1 VRPIYDE
8 AIEHIKVLFFLL
20 VDRNGYA
27 PTHNTKYCKITGKKE
42 IDRLIF
48 RDKRIFND
56 KTGLKS
62 AKNTKRWIFQT
73 YERDTG
79 EILSEIAQPIFIK
92 GRHWGAARLGLD
104 PKIFVE

>member
-1 VRPIYDE
+1 MLEKLVRPIYDE
-8 AIEHIKVLFFLL
+8 AIEHIKGAVFFLL

-42 IDRLIF
+42 IDRLYS

-62 AKNTKRWIFQT
+62 AKIQNDGYFKHTRGIQAKFYRKLLNQS
-73 YERDTG
+73 
-79 EILSEIAQPIFIK
+79 L
-92 GRHWGAARLGLD
+92 
-104 PKIFVE
+104 